1 LRRGFHSDILS
12 PTMQSIVLVSVIAS
26 ASAGSAIPLSW
37 NDCSD
42 ETYKTTIKSLTPD
55 SVEIGAVTTITGTG
69 TLLEDVSED
78 INFEGQLELKLED
91 CTGDAGQ
98 SKTCK
103 FPLNTGTIGF
113 QGFEFPVKAG
123 EIPVEVDLKI
133 SKILPADALTSVAE
147 ISAVSASK
155 GLIFCLNAYTKKSPD
170 SHFGVGILDVTWSDC
185 GGSDA
190 LVTVDS
196 LTPNQIRQ
204 GQDTKFVG
212 TGNLPTDIEED
223 DITFTTK
230 LKVQLLDCKGKAS
243 DGAKCNL
250 PLALGYLQFA
260 PLPSPVHAGDVPVS
274 VDLKLSSLVP
284 SSIVDSTTH
293 VQAKTLSG
301 ENVFCLNVV
310 TTPSAGIPVAV

>member
-1 LRRGFHSDILS
+1 
-12 PTMQSIVLVSVIAS
+12 MQVKAKP
-26 ASAGSAIPLSW
+26 A
-37 NDCSD
+37 
-42 ETYKTTIKSLTPD
+42 
-55 SVEIGAVTTITGTG
+55 
-69 TLLEDVSED
+69 
-78 INFEGQLELKLED
+78 NF
-91 CTGDAGQ
+91 
-98 SKTCK
+98 
-103 FPLNTGTIGF
+103 LNTGTIGF

-123 EIPVEVDLKI
+123 EIPVEVDLRI

-155 GLIFCLNAYTKKSPD
+155 GLVFCLNAYTKKSPD

-196 LTPNQIRQ
+196 LTPNQIKQ

-293 VQAKTLSG
+293 VQATTSSG

-310 TTPSAGIPVAV
+310 TTPSAGVPVAV